1 VVSTARMAVTRKTVF
16 EADGK
21 DALFLGELSDQ
32 YK

>member
-1 VVSTARMAVTRKTVF
+1 MAVTRKTVF